1 MTQQQTDLRPLHFI
15 RVRLYRGGMAEWVQ
29 QVLRDEQAALYQ
41 DLAEARRQK
50 KPENHP
56 DVEDIRRKLVYSVNA
71 LRDIDS
77 GLISLVGP
85 DEDPRT

>member
-1 MTQQQTDLRPLHFI
+1 MTDNGVRPLHFV

-29 QVLRDEQAALYQ
+29 QVLRDEQAALYE
-41 DLAEARRQK
+41 DLAKLRAEG
-50 KPENHP
+50 KPESHP
-56 DVEDIRRKLVYSVNA
+56 EVTKVRENLVHSVNA

-77 GLISLVGP
+77 ALISLVGP

>member
-1 MTQQQTDLRPLHFI
+1 MTDTGVRPLHFI

-29 QVLRDEQAALYQ
+29 QVLRDEQQALYE
-41 DLAEARRQK
+41 DLARLRGEG
-50 KPENHP
+50 KPETHP
-56 DVEDIRRKLVYSVNA
+56 EVEKVRTNLVHSVNV

-85 DEDPRT
+85 NEDPRG